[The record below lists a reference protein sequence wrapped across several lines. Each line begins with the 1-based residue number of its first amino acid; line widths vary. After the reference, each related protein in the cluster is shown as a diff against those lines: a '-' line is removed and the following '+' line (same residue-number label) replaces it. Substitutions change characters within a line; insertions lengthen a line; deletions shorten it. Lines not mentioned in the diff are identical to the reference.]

1 MGRKGGRGES
11 GWKMSIWGGERT
23 SRKGERVERSCQNQT
38 RGRSSG
44 YLAYLIGTR
53 NESMK
58 QVPFLNNFPERN
70 RIETLPPQLRIDL
83 STCIS
88 IHRDGKNIFGVV
100 GPPITESRNLN
111 NRFFLSLSLLTISLI
126 IDHFRVTSLA
136 SLQNNSLFH
145 PTRG

>member
-1 MGRKGGRGES
+1 
-11 GWKMSIWGGERT
+11 
-23 SRKGERVERSCQNQT
+23 
-38 RGRSSG
+38 
-44 YLAYLIGTR
+44 
-53 NESMK
+53 MK

-83 STCIS
+83 STCVS

-126 IDHFRVTSLA
+126 IILLTTFVSHPLLPCKILHFSIL
-136 SLQNNSLFH
+136 LEDD
-145 PTRG
+145 